1 MPGLLVAN
9 GTRIQTVEEYNG
21 TTSYTR
27 FASTVPWNPATT
39 ATGMALVYP
48 RSAGESNIGYI
59 FGCSNGTASE
69 GLRMNMGVNE
79 WIGAGDSSSSSG
91 TPSLSADSGLAYN
104 VWRYFAVTWNGGLT
118 ASSALANYSGTL
130 TSPIKAAA
138 AGTSSTT
145 NGSGS
150 AVGYAVGADLMIGN
164 RDSEDRTFDG
174 FIALVARWN
183 RVLTLGELRRAQ
195 RFGPLSVPKGLAFC
209 WANGRDY
216 GPYHM
221 RPSSSLAVVREKAPF

>member
-1 MPGLLVAN
+1 MLIDR
-9 GTRIQTVEEYNG
+9 GTRIISVEEYNG

-27 FASTVPWNPATT
+27 FASVVPWNPAVT
-39 ATGMALVYP
+39 ATGLALVYP
-48 RSAGESNIGYI
+48 RSAGEGNIGYI
-59 FGCSNGTASE
+59 FGCSNSTASE

-79 WIGAGDSSSSSG
+79 WIGAGDSSASSG
-91 TPSLSADSGLAYN
+91 APSLSADSGMSYN
-104 VWRYFAVTWNGGLT
+104 VWRYLAVTWNGGLT
-118 ASSALANYSGTL
+118 ASSALVNYSGTL

-138 AGTSSTT
+138 AGTSAST

-150 AVGYAVGADLMIGN
+150 AVGYAAGADLMIGN

-174 FIALVARWN
+174 FIGLVARWN
-183 RVLTLGELRRAQ
+183 RVLTLGELRKAQ
-195 RFGPLSVPKGLAFC
+195 WLGPLSVPKGLVFC

-221 RPSSSLAVVREKAPF
+221 RPSSILAVTRVKAPF